1 MTRTAKILTCLA
13 VAAAIALGVLYGKG
27 LLSVHEARV
36 KPASLAVL
44 EAQNP
49 AKAAPDVQFVDAA
62 GGRHALG
69 AFKGRYV
76 LLNLWAT
83 WCAPC
88 VSELPALAR
97 LKAQV
102 PGLAVLA
109 VDLTGRSE
117 TPAMADAFLKQH
129 QAGALGALVDSDVK
143 MMAAF
148 RAVALPT
155 TLLID
160 PSGKIVARAE
170 GPAPWDSPDA
180 VAYFKEVA
188 GG

>member
-13 VAAAIALGVLYGKG
+13 VASAIVLGVLYGKG
-27 LLSVHEARV
+27 LLSVHQARV
-36 KPASLAVL
+36 KPASLAAL
-44 EAQNP
+44 AAQNP
-49 AKAAPDVQFVDAA
+49 AKAAPEVVFVDAA
-62 GGRHALG
+62 GGRHALS

-88 VSELPALAR
+88 VAELPALAR

-109 VDLTGRSE
+109 VDIWKRDK
-117 TPAMADAFLKQH
+117 PAEIDAFLKAH
-129 QAGALGALVDSDVK
+129 QAASLGTLADADNK
-143 MMAAF
+143 MIAAF
-148 RAVALPT
+148 AAVSFPT

-170 GPAPWDSPDA
+170 GPAPWDQPDA
-180 VAYFKEVA
+180 VAYFKELA
-188 GG
+188 GS

>member
-13 VAAAIALGVLYGKG
+13 VAAAIVLGFLYGKG

-44 EAQNP
+44 AAQNP
-49 AKAAPDVQFVDAA
+49 AKAAPDVVFVDAA
-62 GGRHALG
+62 GGRHALS

-76 LLNLWAT
+76 LLNMWAT

-88 VSELPALAR
+88 VAELPALAR

-109 VDLTGRSE
+109 VDLTGRRE

-129 QAGALGALVDSDVK
+129 QASILGALVDTDVK

-148 RAVALPT
+148 KDVALPT
-155 TLLID
+155 TVLID
-160 PSGKIVARAE
+160 PNGKVVARAE
-170 GPAPWDSPDA
+170 GPAMWDDPDA
-180 VAYFKEVA
+180 VAYFKELA
-188 GG
+188 GS